1 MSAVNRAQAG
11 TSAQLR
17 PWEAVAV
24 GAVATALL
32 IVVVV
37 LAITGVIRP
46 AWSGDH
52 QAPTPALTAPDSPP
66 PPMAV
71 DLRLLPAPTVGDQ
84 P

>member
-1 MSAVNRAQAG
+1 MSTANRARA
-11 TSAQLR
+11 SAAAELR

-24 GAVATALL
+24 GAVATGLL
-32 IVVVV
+32 IVVAV
-37 LAITGVIRP
+37 LAITGVVRP
-46 AWSGDH
+46 VWSGDH
-52 QAPTPALTAPDSPP
+52 PAPTPGPNASYSPP

>member
-1 MSAVNRAQAG
+1 MSAVSRAQAG

-17 PWEAVAV
+17 PWEAV
-24 GAVATALL
+24 AVATALL

-52 QAPTPALTAPDSPP
+52 PAPTPALTAPDSPP